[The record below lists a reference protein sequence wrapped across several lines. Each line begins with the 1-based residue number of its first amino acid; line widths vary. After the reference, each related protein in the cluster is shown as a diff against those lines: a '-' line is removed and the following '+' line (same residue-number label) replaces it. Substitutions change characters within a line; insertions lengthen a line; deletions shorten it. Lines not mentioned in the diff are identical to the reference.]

1 MTGIN
6 GYPVGIKLDE
16 NNVPADTPKVVPPD
30 LQTLHI
36 CLSGRSGSG
45 KSTQFETALL
55 HNQRAT
61 TGSDIVF
68 DSKGDGMLKEFLR
81 IKYAADGT
89 LADVLYFDLEDTV
102 PAIGF
107 FDLRGQLQD
116 GHSRQQAISRI
127 ADHYLEL
134 AEAAYPDGFD
144 DAKRARRLIR
154 DLIRALFDPVHG
166 ADAYCHRD
174 LQAAARELKTEGVVP
189 SVSDPELEARLAER
203 TAIPE
208 DTRIAVVDAV
218 TDRLDAVTDSP
229 QLHAMLNHLP
239 PAPSDHDDTGV
250 STDSDSS
257 ATTTP
262 EGRRFSFRQLL
273 SDDIV
278 VLFDTSG
285 LGRHTEAVTLALL
298 SGFWRACQRR
308 KAAAFNESFPVANL
322 YLEEAGTFAASGL
335 FTQLLP
341 LARGFDVGIVLLVQ
355 YPGQLLTDSQATQ
368 DNLGILNNIGTVI
381 SGQVAGDDLLA
392 SYFSGVTLDKQA
404 ARDRLDSLDRGEWL
418 IQLPESFHE
427 RRRKPFQAVSLPL
440 PPGHPESDTALPDIG
455 LETAFEAALE
465 DRQAEINSTVG
476 IRLETT
482 ASAGAAT
489 PSPDA
494 DGYDVP
500 TATSLALQRRSVL
513 PQTKRLPDCVSY
525 LPARHRIQCVSCDTT
540 YAPTLLGL
548 FRTIECCNT
557 LATVD
562 RADIPVVEC
571 HPNLTGT
578 EAIESELTSGQLCF
592 MQLVHQATRQQ
603 VDPRTFRLT
612 DDSMVR
618 LREYAGLEKEAVTAL
633 TDESASIT
641 FGIEAATE
649 HGEPLV
655 RIDTKTTPHRVYS
668 LTDAGRTALGISLR
682 NGRDYGDYIGDLG
695 ESTLHRLMVLAACQF
710 LDQQL
715 VEATDSPATDVVA
728 YYPVDGKRLDAAAI
742 TDNGTIVAAV
752 EAETSTHD
760 HKTAVPVDYDTMA
773 ACQPEMALWVVPN
786 RDSGHSVLNALNNPA
801 TGDTRV
807 DKTYSASTPP
817 RQFQI
822 NADGCTRIISISRL
836 LKNRE
841 TPAQPVDT
849 YLRHATRSHFD
860 LKD

>member
-1 MTGIN
+1 MGEIN
-6 GYPVGIKLDE
+6 GFPLGYKVDG
-16 NNVPADTPKVVPPD
+16 NNVRMKTPEVIPPS
-30 LQTLHI
+30 LQPLHI

-61 TGSDIVF
+61 AGSDIVF
-68 DSKGDGMLKEFLR
+68 DSKGDGLPEEFLR
-81 IKYAADGT
+81 IKYATEGT
-89 LADVLYFDLEDTV
+89 LGDVLYFDLEETV

-116 GHSRQQAISRI
+116 GHSRQQAVNRV

-134 AEAAYPDGFD
+134 AQTAYPDGFD
-144 DAKRARRLIR
+144 DSKRARRLIR
-154 DLIRALFDPVHG
+154 DLIRALFDPVYG
-166 ADAYCHRD
+166 TDAYRH
-174 LQAAARELKTEGVVP
+174 RELRATARKFKHDGVVP
-189 SVSDPELEARLAER
+189 SVSDTELEARLTER
-203 TAIPE
+203 AAMPDDI
-208 DTRIAVVDAV
+208 RMAVADAV

-229 QLHAMLNHLP
+229 QLQALLNHCP
-239 PAPSDHDDTGV
+239 PAPDAADAEA
-250 STDSDSS
+250 S
-257 ATTTP
+257 ATTP
-262 EGRRFSFRQLL
+262 GQRFSFRELL
-273 SDDIV
+273 DDDV
-278 VLFDTSG
+278 VVVFDTSG
-285 LGRHTEAVTLALL
+285 LGRHTKAVTLALL

-308 KAAAFNESFPVANL
+308 KAAAVDRSFPVANL

-335 FTQLLP
+335 FTELLP

-355 YPGQLLTDSQATQ
+355 YPGQLLTKAQSARD
-368 DNLGILNNIGTVI
+368 DLGVLNNIGTVV

-392 SYFSGVTLDKQA
+392 TYFAGATLDKQA
-404 ARDRLDSLDRGEWL
+404 ARTRLDALNRGEWL
-418 IQLPESFHE
+418 IQRPESFQE
-427 RRRKPFQAVSLPL
+427 RRPAPSQAVSMPL
-440 PPGHPESDTALPDIG
+440 PPGHPESEAALSEIG
-455 LETAFEAALE
+455 LETAFTAALE

-494 DGYDVP
+494 DDYDVS

-540 YAPTLLGL
+540 YAPTLPGL

-578 EAIESELTSGQLCF
+578 EAIESELTAGQLCF

-807 DKTYSASTPP
+807 AKTYSASTPP